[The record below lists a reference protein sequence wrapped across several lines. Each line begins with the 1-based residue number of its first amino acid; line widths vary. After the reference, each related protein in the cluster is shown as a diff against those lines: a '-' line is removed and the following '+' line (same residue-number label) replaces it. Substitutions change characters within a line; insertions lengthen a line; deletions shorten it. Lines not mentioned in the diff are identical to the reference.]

1 MMDTLITDKARTLR
15 GLHDHAVLILPN
27 AWDPA
32 SAALITRAGAK
43 AVATTSGGVAWSHGS
58 PDGEVL
64 TRREM
69 MAAVRR
75 IATAVDVPVTADVE
89 SGYGPSPA
97 DVVATVRAT
106 IDAGAV
112 GMNIEDSR
120 AAGGGLLSV
129 QEQVD
134 RVRAARDAAI
144 DAGLPQ
150 FVINVRTDVYLL
162 QIGEPGGRLS
172 DVLTRVA
179 EYAKAGADC
188 LFVPGLLDLKTLREL
203 TSASPLPVNAMA
215 GPGGP
220 SIGELTAV
228 GVRRISV
235 GTAIAQAA
243 YKVADRATRELLT
256 AGTFNTLD
264 DAVSYADLNA
274 LCIGTPQTD

>member
-1 MMDTLITDKARTLR
+1 
-15 GLHDHAVLILPN
+15 
-27 AWDPA
+27 
-32 SAALITRAGAK
+32 
-43 AVATTSGGVAWSHGS
+43 
-58 PDGEVL
+58 
-64 TRREM
+64 
-69 MAAVRR
+69 
-75 IATAVDVPVTADVE
+75 
-89 SGYGPSPA
+89 
-97 DVVATVRAT
+97 
-106 IDAGAV
+106 
-112 GMNIEDSR
+112 MNIEDSR

-179 EYAKAGADC
+179 GYAKAGADC

-243 YKVADRATRELLT
+243 YKVADRATRPGRGFPVCRARPATPRPPARPGPRPRPNDPLT
-256 AGTFNTLD
+256 WST
-264 DAVSYADLNA
+264 
-274 LCIGTPQTD
+274 